1 MLIYDDLDIGGEYL
15 GVDMNARLVGV
26 ASGLSRIMAA
36 AVKKARKPV
45 FFYVAIQGETSERLS
60 RWVPKADSDTASI
73 MQPPFTSMNVLRSCM
88 LTRYTK

>member
-45 FFYVAIQGETSERLS
+45 FFCVAIQGETSNKLS
-60 RWVPKADSDTASI
+60 RWPGCPRLI
-73 MQPPFTSMNVLRSCM
+73 PILLRSCSRPS
-88 LTRYTK
+88 LL